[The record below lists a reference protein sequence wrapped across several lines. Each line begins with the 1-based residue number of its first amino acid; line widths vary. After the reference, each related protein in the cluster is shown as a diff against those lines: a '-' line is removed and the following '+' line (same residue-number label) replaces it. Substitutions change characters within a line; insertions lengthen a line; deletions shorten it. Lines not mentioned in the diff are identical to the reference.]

1 MATKKELTMSEQLYA
16 MAQDARSAR
25 ERLKDGKYKNG
36 CYSSSAGANAQITLG
51 QLQLALE
58 KMAKQALIAEV
69 RAEVREQLL
78 AQIHVQIGV

>member
-16 MAQDARSAR
+16 MAQDARSAK
-25 ERLKDGKYKNG
+25 ERLKDGRYKNG
-36 CYSSSAGANAQITLG
+36 CYSNSAGANAQIPLA

-58 KMAKQALIAEV
+58 KMAKEALIAEV
-69 RAEVREQLL
+69 RAEAREQIL